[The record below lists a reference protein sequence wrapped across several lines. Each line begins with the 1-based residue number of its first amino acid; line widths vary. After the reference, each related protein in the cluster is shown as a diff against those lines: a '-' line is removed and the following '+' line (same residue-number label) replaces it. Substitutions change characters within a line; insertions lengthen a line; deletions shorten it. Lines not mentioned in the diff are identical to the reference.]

1 MYKLIHVVTGLT
13 ARSAQDLVA
22 HEQSR
27 WVGRVAEALYNVEAA
42 ANRRAVDMPGIVK
55 GKMGEWENGMRM
67 GWECDYPLVN
77 SHIYIWKITIFN
89 NYNWAIFNSY
99 VKLPEGRWWYSMG
112 LFNVGDVIFQAGDN
126 STEAG
131 DKSGCICYLDA
142 SSMGRKKGQS
152 TDRVVSN
159 RSLLRSNINQEKPC
173 MTVSTGPSNQG
184 HRMLVVAWL
193 LVFGS
198 RLPCFVFWLRSRGL
212 SLQLL
217 HCCFFGGCAC
227 TFCLASVRRVWCL

>member
-1 MYKLIHVVTGLT
+1 
-13 ARSAQDLVA
+13 
-22 HEQSR
+22 
-27 WVGRVAEALYNVEAA
+27 
-42 ANRRAVDMPGIVK
+42 
-55 GKMGEWENGMRM
+55 
-67 GWECDYPLVN
+67 
-77 SHIYIWKITIFN
+77 
-89 NYNWAIFNSY
+89 
-99 VKLPEGRWWYSMG
+99 MG

-217 HCCFFGGCAC
+217 HCCFFGDCAC
-227 TFCLASVRRVWCL
+227 TFCLASVRRVWCLQLLGCSLSANYLLDLRLGSVCCFIFLTASRRRLMFGVCNCFVVPFPVTCLYLAFGL